1 MSKSIPKIQKYM
13 TTSPHAVGQE
23 QTIAVAK
30 KMMGEHNIRHLPVLH
45 GGRLAGVISSRD
57 IAMIESLSGV
67 DAGKVTVEDAM
78 TQSVHTSSP
87 DSPLDEVVKEM
98 AEHKLGCSV
107 IVQAGKVVGI
117 FTTVDA
123 CRALAE
129 LLDGR
134 LSK

>member
-30 KMMGEHNIRHLPVLH
+30 RMMSEHNFRHLPVLH

-67 DAGKVTVEDAM
+67 DAAKLTVEDAM
-78 TQSVHTSSP
+78 TQTVHTTSP
-87 DSPLDEVVKEM
+87 DTPLDEVVKEM

-134 LSK
+134 LAK